1 MKQPFFKRLLSYFSD
16 QLIEHTNSEYNEDLY
31 LLLVKGRYQLVTNK
45 VIYSFEDKYDNFYDA
60 FKKIDLSDKQTCL
73 ILGFGLGSIPVML
86 EKKFNQKISYTGI
99 EIDEEIIYLASE
111 YVLDELKS
119 PIELIRADAETFV
132 EINEDLYDL
141 ICVDLFIDDDIP
153 EQFLQSDF
161 LETCKAT
168 LSEKGLLI
176 FNTLYFTNKDRK
188 YSTLFFENTFKK
200 TFPNAKAHHCGNNLM
215 LFSS

>member
-1 MKQPFFKRLLSYFSD
+1 
-16 QLIEHTNSEYNEDLY
+16 
-31 LLLVKGRYQLVTNK
+31 
-45 VIYSFEDKYDNFYDA
+45 
-60 FKKIDLSDKQTCL
+60 
-73 ILGFGLGSIPVML
+73 ML

-119 PIELIRADAETFV
+119 PIELIRSDAETFV

>member
-1 MKQPFFKRLLSYFSD
+1 MKQPLFKRLLSYVSD

-45 VIYSFEDKYDNFYDA
+45 VIYSFEDKYDNFFDA
-60 FKKIDLSDKQTCL
+60 FKKLDLSNTQTCL
-73 ILGFGLGSIPVML
+73 ILGFGIGSIPVML
-86 EKKFNQKISYTGI
+86 EKKLNQKISYTGI

-111 YVLDELKS
+111 YVLDDLKS
-119 PIELIRADAETFV
+119 PIELIRADAETFI

-153 EQFLQSDF
+153 EQFLQPDF
-161 LETCKAT
+161 LESCKST
-168 LSEKGLLI
+168 LSDKGILI

-188 YSTLFFENTFKK
+188 YSNLFFENTFKK
-200 TFPNAKAHHCGNNLM
+200 TFPNASANHCGNNLM